1 MPSTVTHAYI
11 AKDVYKKLDKKI
23 TRKITNENYNE
34 LLMFSSGFDILYFYK
49 ILSIKPYNT
58 VTKLGATA
66 HHSKTNEFLI
76 NLTNQIKETK
86 NISQFMYLMGL
97 LTHYAADS
105 TIHPYIN
112 YKAKTITK
120 KHFTMRD
127 AHFQIETYLDN
138 YFIKNRENIDYKKY
152 KIYEELFKV
161 ERNED
166 IVNLL
171 NKAFKEVFQED
182 NIGEYF
188 YKAISDM
195 KNFFHFL
202 RYDPTG
208 LKRKFYN
215 FANIFAS
222 RLFRDVRYLSYNF
235 PLDNDNFYL
244 NLEHAEWFNLKN
256 ANSKSKK
263 SFLELYDEVIDKA
276 SNIIEKTYE
285 YIFEDKKVDLEKLF
299 ENKSYGDGIPL
310 N

>member
-11 AKDVYKKLDKKI
+11 AKDVYKNLDNKI
-23 TRKITNENYNE
+23 TRKITNDNYNE

-49 ILSIKPYNT
+49 IVSLRPNNKVI
-58 VTKLGATA
+58 KLGNLA

-86 NISQFMYLMGL
+86 NMHQFMYLMGL
-97 LTHYAADS
+97 LTHYVADS
-105 TIHPYIN
+105 TIHPYVN

-120 KHFTMRD
+120 KHFTPRD
-127 AHFQIETYLDN
+127 GHFQIEAYLDN
-138 YFIKNRENIDYKKY
+138 YFINKRENMYYKKY
-152 KIYEELFKV
+152 KIHDELFKV

-171 NKAFKEVFQED
+171 NKAFSEVFHED
-182 NIGEYF
+182 NIGEYY

-195 KNFFHFL
+195 KNFYKVF
-202 RYDPTG
+202 RYDKTG

-235 PLDNDNFYL
+235 LLDNDIFYL
-244 NLEHAEWFNLKN
+244 NLEHEEWFNLKN
-256 ANSKSKK
+256 PNSKSNK
-263 SFLELYDEVIDKA
+263 SLLELYDEVIDKA

-285 YIFEDKKVDLEKLF
+285 YIFEDKKIDLEKLF